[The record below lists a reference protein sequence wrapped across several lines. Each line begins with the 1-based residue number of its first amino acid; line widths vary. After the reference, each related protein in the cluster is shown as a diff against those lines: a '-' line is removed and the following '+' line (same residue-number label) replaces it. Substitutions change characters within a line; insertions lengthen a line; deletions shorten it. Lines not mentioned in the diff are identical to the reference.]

1 MSSLVRTLKAAAYRS
16 GLLNLEHR
24 RKNRQNLTVAM
35 FHRILP
41 AGDPRTPGAD
51 PAWTLYEELFCEV
64 LDFFGEHYS
73 IVSPEAV
80 LAFGEGEAA
89 LPERPLLLTFDDG
102 WADNAEVAAPR
113 LTERG
118 LRGLVFVVSDA
129 VNRREA
135 FWQERLI
142 AAGRTGAFT
151 AERTSELAEVSGL
164 EADAMEGEAAARS
177 LVRGLLDADAE
188 TLRRTLKSFTAWYG
202 EVEGSLPA
210 QMLSEEQVRELDRGS
225 LHIGS
230 HGRTHTPLLGLPD
243 AVDELRDSRD
253 RLGELLG
260 RPVTALSYPHGRYD
274 EALAEETRKAGYLLI
289 ATSDEHLNDFS
300 SGALPTTLG
309 RIDVPA
315 HEISDAGGRLDSMR
329 LAYWMFRRPARGPHA
344 AEALR

>member
-1 MSSLVRTLKAAAYRS
+1 MSSLVRKLKAVAYRS
-16 GLLNLEHR
+16 GLLAVEHR

-41 AGDPRTPGAD
+41 AGDPRTSGAD
-51 PAWTLYEELFCEV
+51 PAWTLSEELFCEV

-73 IVSPEAV
+73 IVTPETV
-80 LAFGEGEAA
+80 LAFQEGREG

-102 WADNAEVAAPR
+102 WADNAEIAAPR

-129 VNRREA
+129 VDRREA
-135 FWQERLI
+135 FWQERII

-151 AERTSELAEVSGL
+151 AERTSELAEVSGF
-164 EADAMEGEAAARS
+164 EADAMEGDAAARS
-177 LVRGLLDADAE
+177 LVRGLLDADEE
-188 TLRRTLKSFTAWYG
+188 TLRRTLESFASWYG
-202 EVEGSLPA
+202 EVEAALPA
-210 QMLSEEQVRELDRGS
+210 QMLTKEQVRELDRGA

-230 HGRTHTPLLGLPD
+230 HGRTHTPLLGLPG
-243 AVDELRDSRD
+243 AVDELRDSRA
-253 RLGELLG
+253 RLGEILE

-274 EALAEETRKAGYLLI
+274 DALAEETRKAGYRLI

-300 SGALPTTLG
+300 GGSLPATLG

-315 HEISDAGGRLDSMR
+315 HEISDVNGRLDSMR
-329 LAYWMFRRPARGPHA
+329 LAYWMFRRPALQ
-344 AEALR
+344 AETTEASR